1 MPVEEKRA
9 RMKLLRDVV
18 RTYNVQG
25 WAESFLEM
33 ALHSTPVATHGGSSL
48 PEDREFPLSASA
60 AIHDQRIA

>member
-18 RTYNVQG
+18 RTYTVQG

-33 ALHSTPVATHGGSSL
+33 ALASTPAVAQSGSSL
-48 PEDREFPLSASA
+48 PESSDFPLSAA
-60 AIHDQRIA
+60 PAIPDQRIA